1 MPEVVIVEAVRSA
14 VGKRRGGLSNCL
26 APDLFSDVL
35 AGLVARSGI
44 DSSVVGQVTGGCV
57 SQVGQ
62 QSGNITRSAWLAGT
76 GPARRRIDHPFAMR
90 LIAAGIHLGLRA
102 GRRRGRGCRDRRR
115 RRVNEPGPN
124 DFQRDARTRT
134 VEDAAV

>member
-62 QSGNITRSAWLAGT
+62 QSGNITRSAWLAKDWTRASAHRPHSQCGSSQQAFTWLT
-76 GPARRRIDHPFAMR
+76 GWSPEGSWTPRSPAASS
-90 LIAAGIHLGLRA
+90 
-102 GRRRGRGCRDRRR
+102 
-115 RRVNEPGPN
+115 
-124 DFQRDARTRT
+124 Q
-134 VEDAAV
+134 